1 MSKNSKQSKGA
12 TIRDN
17 TKANMRTPIPR
28 PRQNIPKIKKQNT
41 LQKNDKIN

>member
-17 TKANMRTPIPR
+17 TKANMRLPTPT

-41 LQKNDKIN
+41 QQKNDNGN